1 MLLTGQEK
9 TGQCQ
14 AEWISGREFGLERED
29 GLLKGIEGRR
39 REREAKH
46 VCEREREGKRER
58 GKVAQGL
65 SDGFLL

>member
-1 MLLTGQEK
+1 MLLTGQDRTREDR

-14 AEWISGREFGLERED
+14 AEWMSGREFGLERED

-46 VCEREREGKRER
+46 VCERERRKERER
-58 GKVAQGL
+58 KSCPGL
-65 SDGFLL
+65 E